1 MKKELK
7 NENGKLSRKI
17 KNLEFGKFLFLY
29 FVARSTPWRVS
40 NDIMVALKGSEGKG
54 EKALLGAPP
63 RDDEINSQTSLPPYS
78 PRKSANKNAEERID
92 MPDLALE
99 KRLDRLKDHAESK
112 DDDVKKSRGKSM
124 RSRRIRSRSNS
135 PTPGEQYLSACLNDN

>member
-1 MKKELK
+1 
-7 NENGKLSRKI
+7 
-17 KNLEFGKFLFLY
+17 
-29 FVARSTPWRVS
+29 
-40 NDIMVALKGSEGKG
+40 MVALKGYDGKG

-78 PRKSANKNAEERID
+78 PRKSANKNSEERID

-99 KRLDRLKDHAESK
+99 KRIDRLQDQAESK
-112 DDDVKKSRGKSM
+112 DDDIKESRGQSV

-135 PTPGEQYLSACLNDN
+135 PAPGEQYLAACLNDN